1 MFFTKNN
8 RDSQDENRIIIMR
21 SIFEIALNTIKET
34 IRNHVVYMVLLFVV
48 ILILLSVS
56 FGDWSVFARIQVI
69 EDFGLATMSIAGLLL
84 AVFIGVGMLGKEI
97 SSKTLYHVLTKP
109 VARYQFIAGKYAGL
123 LSVLA
128 LNYAIMTLFFMA
140 TLMFL
145 GGHANWPLVS
155 AIICIWTEM
164 AVIISAALF
173 FSSFTSPMLAAL
185 FSIAFY
191 IAGHLNDLISI
202 NIASQKWSGFP
213 LVLKTLYYLLPNLEH
228 FNVRDHVV
236 YNMALPRGF
245 TEMAVAYGC
254 LYVALFLI
262 FSCILFDKKD
272 L

>member
-1 MFFTKNN
+1 
-8 RDSQDENRIIIMR
+8 
-21 SIFEIALNTIKET
+21 
-34 IRNHVVYMVLLFVV
+34 MVLLFVV

-69 EDFGLATMSIAGLLL
+69 EDFGLATMSLAGLLL

-109 VARYQFIAGKYAGL
+109 VARYQFVIGKYAGL
-123 LSVLA
+123 LFVLA
-128 LNYAIMTLFFMA
+128 LNYAIMALFFIA
-140 TLMFL
+140 TLIYL
-145 GGHANWPLVS
+145 GGHLNWPLIS
-155 AIICIWTEM
+155 AIVCIWTEM
-164 AVIISAALF
+164 AVIISAAVF
-173 FSSFTSPMLAAL
+173 FSSFTSPVLAAL

-202 NIASQKWSGFP
+202 QIASQSWSMFP
-213 LVLKTLYYLLPNLEH
+213 VLLKALYYLLPNLEH

-236 YNMALPRGF
+236 YNQALPPGF
-245 TEMAVAYGC
+245 TEMAVIYGC

-262 FSCILFDKKD
+262 FSSILFKKKD

>member
-1 MFFTKNN
+1 
-8 RDSQDENRIIIMR
+8 MR
-21 SIFEIALNTIKET
+21 CIYEIALNTVKET
-34 IRNHVVYMVLLFVV
+34 VRNHVVYMVLLFVV

-69 EDFGLATMSIAGLLL
+69 EDFGLATMSLAGLLL

-109 VARYQFIAGKYAGL
+109 VARYQFVIGKYAGL
-123 LSVLA
+123 LFVLA
-128 LNYAIMTLFFMA
+128 LNYAIMALFFIA
-140 TLMFL
+140 TLIYL
-145 GGHANWPLVS
+145 GGHLNWPLIS
-155 AIICIWTEM
+155 AIVCIWTEM
-164 AVIISAALF
+164 AVIISAAVF
-173 FSSFTSPMLAAL
+173 FSSFTSPVLAAL

-202 NIASQKWSGFP
+202 QIASQSWSMFP
-213 LVLKTLYYLLPNLEH
+213 VLLKALYYLLPNLEH

-236 YNMALPRGF
+236 YNQALPPGF
-245 TEMAVAYGC
+245 TEMAVIYGC

-262 FSCILFDKKD
+262 FSSILFKKKD

>member
-1 MFFTKNN
+1 
-8 RDSQDENRIIIMR
+8 MR
-21 SIFEIALNTIKET
+21 SIFEIALNTVRET
-34 IRNHVVYMVLLFVV
+34 VRNHVVYMVLLFAV

-69 EDFGLATMSIAGLLL
+69 EDFGLATMSLAGLLL

-97 SSKTLYHVLTKP
+97 SSKTLYHALTQP
-109 VARYQFIAGKYAGL
+109 VARYQFVIGKYAGL
-123 LSVLA
+123 LFVLA

-140 TLMFL
+140 TLVYL
-145 GGHANWPLVS
+145 GGHVTAPLLC
-155 AIICIWTEM
+155 AITCIWTEM

-202 NIASQKWSGFP
+202 QIASQKWSGFP
-213 LVLKTLYYLLPNLEH
+213 FVLKALYYLLPNLEH

-245 TEMAVAYGC
+245 TELAVAYGC

-262 FSCILFDKKD
+262 FSCVIFKNKD